1 MEARSIAKYVR
12 VSPRKAGQVCSLVR
26 GKNVDEALAIL
37 KFTPRGAA
45 DIIAKVVKSAK
56 ANAENN
62 HEMDADK
69 LYVAS
74 IVANQGPTIKRFM
87 PRAQGR
93 ATMIRKRTS
102 HIEVVLKERLYV
114 AGVAKIEIERSANKI
129 RIDLHVA
136 KPGVVIGAAG
146 AKIEALK
153 AELEKMTKKT
163 VIVNIIEV
171 KGIDRNAQLVA
182 ENIALAIER
191 RVAFRRAMKQAVQRA
206 LKSGAKGIKVAAS
219 GRLGGAEMA
228 RTEGYSEGNVP
239 LQTLRSDIDYGFAEA
254 DTTYGKIGIK
264 VWICNGEVLPTRNGV
279 NPREE
284 RKDNRRDR
292 RDNKRRDNRRD
303 NRRNSRGNDRAR
315 GQRPQRSEKNN

>member
-69 LYVAS
+69 LYIAS

-102 HIEVVLKERLYV
+102 HIEVVFLLKQPLY
-114 AGVAKIEIERSANKI
+114 
-129 RIDLHVA
+129 D
-136 KPGVVIGAAG
+136 
-146 AKIEALK
+146 
-153 AELEKMTKKT
+153 KKK
-163 VIVNIIEV
+163 NFSYRGCF
-171 KGIDRNAQLVA
+171 K
-182 ENIALAIER
+182 
-191 RVAFRRAMKQAVQRA
+191 
-206 LKSGAKGIKVAAS
+206 
-219 GRLGGAEMA
+219 
-228 RTEGYSEGNVP
+228 
-239 LQTLRSDIDYGFAEA
+239 
-254 DTTYGKIGIK
+254 
-264 VWICNGEVLPTRNGV
+264 
-279 NPREE
+279 
-284 RKDNRRDR
+284 RKTIRDR
-292 RDNKRRDNRRD
+292 REINGTK
-303 NRRNSRGNDRAR
+303 G
-315 GQRPQRSEKNN
+315 